1 MAIAETLQEHNARR
15 ARAAQQPGR
24 TRHKRWTPGKIAIVV
39 VLVITTCF
47 FLFPFFWVISTSLQS
62 TLEQQTLP
70 KTWWPKTLQWHNFS
84 VAWNVAP
91 FTTYLWHTL
100 LIVALVVVGSVSSAS
115 VVAFALARMRFPGR
129 EFWFNA
135 ILSTMML
142 PGTVTLIPLYLI
154 FKDLGWLDTYLP
166 LIVPAFFGGGPF
178 NIFLLRQ
185 FILGIPREM
194 DEAARVDGAGW
205 IRIYW
210 NIILPTIKPAL
221 AVTGW
226 MTALATWGDLFGPL
240 IFLSSSN
247 KWTLALSI
255 YEFPQM
261 QPPGWGNQLIMC
273 IALIVMLPV
282 VIGFFFLQRWLI
294 EGVNLSGV
302 SR

>member
-1 MAIAETLQEHNARR
+1 MTTVGEIVGRSRAGARTAPPRPRRGRRWSAGRIALFA
-15 ARAAQQPGR
+15 
-24 TRHKRWTPGKIAIVV
+24 

-47 FLFPFFWVISTSLQS
+47 FLFPFFWVVSTALQS
-62 TLEQQTLP
+62 TPEQQALP
-70 KTWWPKTLQWHNFS
+70 LTWWPSHLQWHNFS
-84 VAWNVAP
+84 VAWAVAP

-100 LIVALVVVGSVSSAS
+100 LIVVLVTVGSVASAS
-115 VVAFALARMRFPGR
+115 FVAFALARLRFPGR

-135 ILSTMML
+135 VLSTMML
-142 PGTVTLIPLYLI
+142 PSTVTLIPLYLI
-154 FKDLGWLDTYLP
+154 FKDLGWLDTFLP

-185 FILGIPREM
+185 FILGVPRDM
-194 DEAARVDGAGW
+194 DEAARVDGAGYL
-205 IRIYW
+205 RTYFS
-210 NIILPTIKPAL
+210 IILPAIKPAL

-226 MTALATWGDLFGPL
+226 MTALAAWGDLFGPL
-240 IFLSSSN
+240 IFLSTSD

-255 YEFPQM
+255 YQFPTM
-261 QPPGWGNQLIMC
+261 QPNGWGSQLVMS

-282 VIGFFFLQRWLI
+282 VVGFFFLQRWLI